1 MPTSSS
7 CRVGWR
13 AGAGRLRPQ
22 RDPDRRAETDLSRL
36 SRTDGAGFDRAFL
49 KVMLARHRA
58 GLRLAAAEARDGV
71 IPGLRALAGRM
82 AADLQTQIEQM
93 TAFLAA

>member
-1 MPTSSS
+1 M
-7 CRVGWR
+7 
-13 AGAGRLRPQ
+13 AGGPGLAAYDPQ

-36 SRTDGAGFDRAFL
+36 SRTHGAGFDRVFL
-49 KVMLARHRA
+49 KVMTARHRA